1 LACGFRLIRAEPG
14 SGDFN
19 RFYFLAPA
27 W

>member
-14 SGDFN
+14 CGDFH
-19 RFYFLAPA
+19 RFYFVAPA